1 MPVEDAFRYA
11 MAALLSGLATSLYH
25 ERTVGRRIQ
34 RLETAIKVIAGHL
47 KITLD

>member
-1 MPVEDAFRYA
+1 MLTDDVFRYA
-11 MAALLSGLATSLYH
+11 LTALLSGLATSLYH

-34 RLETAIKVIAGHL
+34 RLETAVKVIAGHL